1 MGALADLLD
10 RRLGGADKTGNLCVL
25 QLGMVANQPENG
37 VRAILA
43 LGDRRVARALALAI
57 GNADLRLGKL
67 ELVVRIRL
75 GTGDLVARQLSGCD
89 WI

>member
-10 RRLGGADKTGNLCVL
+10 RRFGGADKAGNLCVL

-37 VRAILA
+37 VRTILA

-57 GNADLRLGKL
+57 GNADFRLRKL
-67 ELVVRIRL
+67 QLVVRISL
-75 GTGDLVARQLSGCD
+75 GAGDLVARQLSGSD
-89 WI
+89 RI